1 VTPIV
6 DIQGVDHAVLKIAVC
21 IKQIPLVEDAN
32 FDPAT
37 KTIRRDGVN
46 VISAFDL
53 RAVSLA
59 VEFKQSLGAHTTV
72 VTMGPPQARAALV
85 DALAMGMDRAVHLE
99 DRAFAGSDTLATARA
114 LAKWLAKENFDLI
127 LLGKYSLDAE
137 TGQVGPEI
145 AELLGIA
152 QITGVRKLT
161 IEDRKIVAE
170 RESDEGY
177 DDVECSMPAV
187 LTCAERVA
195 QPIRVKPEA
204 AEQAKAK
211 PIEVV
216 RAATLDADA
225 AQFGFAGSPTWV
237 QEVRATQSS
246 YPKCRMID
254 ASDPVRAA
262 REVVAALDAMG
273 ALKRTARARRPISR
287 DVRKPT
293 RGRDLWVVC
302 ETNLEGEV
310 TRGTLQL
317 LSCAD
322 ELAPRLGGAVIAV
335 GFPAAIA
342 RHAGLLASYGAD
354 RIVIL
359 DHPALEAYTPETAA
373 DAMAGLVRERTPW
386 GVLLN
391 ASERGRDWGPRLAAR
406 MGLGL
411 TGDAIGIEFDGDGRM
426 VAMKP
431 AFGGNIVAPILSKT
445 LPQMATVRAG
455 VLELGEANLAREAT
469 VETVRPDLRPAL
481 SRTITVHSLLDNS
494 LAPME
499 GAEVVVG
506 VGMGVGG
513 PDGVAAASEFARL
526 LGAGMC
532 ATRRVTDQG
541 WMPRQLQV
549 GLTGKAIDPRL
560 YFAVGVR
567 GAPNHTVGIKRAGVV
582 VAINNDPEAPIFE
595 RATFGLVAD
604 WSVLLPSLSDAL
616 QATIAR

>member
-1 VTPIV
+1 MI
-6 DIQGVDHAVLKIAVC
+6 KIAVC

-32 FDPAT
+32 FDPVS

-53 RAVSLA
+53 RAISLA

-114 LAKWLAKENFDLI
+114 LARWLGREGFDLI

-145 AELLGIA
+145 AELLGVA
-152 QITGVRKLT
+152 QITGVRRLR
-161 IEDRKIVAE
+161 IEERRIIAE

-177 DDVECSMPAV
+177 DDVECAMPAV

-195 QPIRVKPEA
+195 QPIRIKPEA
-204 AEQAKAK
+204 AEQAKTR
-211 PIEVV
+211 PIEAV
-216 RAATLDADA
+216 RAAALDTEPSH
-225 AQFGFAGSPTWV
+225 FGFAGSPTWV

-254 ASDPVRAA
+254 ATDPMRAA

-273 ALKRTARARRPISR
+273 ALKPGARERRPISTAL
-287 DVRKPT
+287 RKPA
-293 RGRDLWVVC
+293 RGRDLWVAC
-302 ETNLEGEV
+302 ETNLAGEV
-310 TRGTLQL
+310 TRGSLEL
-317 LSCAD
+317 LSRAD
-322 ELAPRLGGAVIAV
+322 ELAAQLGGALVAV
-335 GFPAAIA
+335 GFPAALA
-342 RHAGLLASYGAD
+342 RHAGLLSSYGAD
-354 RIVIL
+354 QVIVL
-359 DHPALEAYTPETAA
+359 DHPALEAYAPEAA
-373 DAMAGLVRERTPW
+373 AEAVAHLVRERTPW

-406 MGLGL
+406 LGLGL
-411 TGDAIGIEFDGDGRM
+411 TGDAIGVELDSEGRM
-426 VAMKP
+426 VALKP

-445 LPQMATVRAG
+445 FPQMATVRAG
-455 VLELGEANLAREAT
+455 VLELAEANPAREAA
-469 VETVRPDLRPAL
+469 VETVRPVLRPAL
-481 SRTITVHSLLDNS
+481 SRLVAAHALLDAS
-494 LAPME
+494 IAPLE

-513 PDGVAAASEFARL
+513 PEGVAAVSAFARA

-541 WMPRQLQV
+541 WVPRQLQV

-582 VAINNDPEAPIFE
+582 VAINNDPEALIFE
-595 RATFGLVAD
+595 RATLGLVAD
-604 WSVLLPSLSDAL
+604 WSAMLPALSDAL
-616 QATIAR
+616 QAGRAR